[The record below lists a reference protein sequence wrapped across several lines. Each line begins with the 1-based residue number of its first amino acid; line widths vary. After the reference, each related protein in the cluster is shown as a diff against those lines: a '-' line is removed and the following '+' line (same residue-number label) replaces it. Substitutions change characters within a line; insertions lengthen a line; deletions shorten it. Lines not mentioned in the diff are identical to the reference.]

1 MGRTLV
7 AHRCI
12 NPKRARD
19 AAVRLAQFTYQKK
32 GDTEKKSAKGDAAK
46 KAANRFAVP
55 PPPRLVVNNDN
66 EGNG

>member
-1 MGRTLV
+1 
-7 AHRCI
+7 
-12 NPKRARD
+12 
-19 AAVRLAQFTYQKK
+19 
-32 GDTEKKSAKGDAAK
+32 EK

>member
-1 MGRTLV
+1 MLELST
-7 AHRCI
+7 H
-12 NPKRARD
+12 
-19 AAVRLAQFTYQKK
+19 KK
-32 GDTEKKSAKGDAAK
+32 GDTGKKSAKGDAAK

>member
-1 MGRTLV
+1 MPVKNR
-7 AHRCI
+7 
-12 NPKRARD
+12 
-19 AAVRLAQFTYQKK
+19 Q
-32 GDTEKKSAKGDAAK
+32 KGDAAK

>member
-1 MGRTLV
+1 
-7 AHRCI
+7 
-12 NPKRARD
+12 
-19 AAVRLAQFTYQKK
+19 
-32 GDTEKKSAKGDAAK
+32 